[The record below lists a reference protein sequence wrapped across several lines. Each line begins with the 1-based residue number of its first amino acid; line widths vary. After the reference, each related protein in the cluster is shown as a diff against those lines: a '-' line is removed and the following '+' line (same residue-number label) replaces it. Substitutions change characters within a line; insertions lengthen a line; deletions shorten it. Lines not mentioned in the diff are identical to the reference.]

1 MFKKIRRYLLFL
13 FMFTVTTANIVDCNV
28 FAEEE
33 TLEVTSIETSAKDSI
48 EDSIEEAA
56 DIEVERT
63 IELAEQAEF
72 ESEQVEFIKDL
83 SDKAQ
88 WYSDFAESTQ
98 EVADKK
104 ETINEPILDT
114 SLQSVSSYIYTY
126 KKLPPLYI
134 TKKEAQSLGWIG
146 GSLAEID
153 CKKSIGGDYFGN
165 YQGLLPRKDGRCYWE
180 CDIDTLGTDTRGT
193 KRLVYSN
200 DGLMFY
206 TEDHYATFQ
215 MLNPE
220 FYSIKN
226 QIL

>member
-1 MFKKIRRYLLFL
+1 MFKRIRRYLLFL

-33 TLEVTSIETSAKDSI
+33 TLEVTSIGASVKDSI
-48 EDSIEEAA
+48 EDIIKDSTDATEYAEDTFANDSNDSNDSNESNDSIEE
-56 DIEVERT
+56 T
-63 IELAEQAEF
+63 IA
-72 ESEQVEFIKDL
+72 
-83 SDKAQ
+83 
-88 WYSDFAESTQ
+88 
-98 EVADKK
+98 
-104 ETINEPILDT
+104 DT
-114 SLQSVSSYIYTY
+114 SLQTVSTYIFTY

-134 TKKEAQSLGWIG
+134 TKKEAQSLGWLG
-146 GSLAEID
+146 GSLADID
-153 CKKSIGGDYFGN
+153 CTKSIGGDYFGN
-165 YQGLLPRKDGRCYWE
+165 YQGLLPSKDGRCYWE

-220 FYSIKN
+220 VYSIKN

>member
-1 MFKKIRRYLLFL
+1 MFKRIRRYLLFL

-33 TLEVTSIETSAKDSI
+33 TLEVTSIGASVKDSADAAEYVEDTFADDSKDSI
-48 EDSIEEAA
+48 E
-56 DIEVERT
+56 
-63 IELAEQAEF
+63 
-72 ESEQVEFIKDL
+72 
-83 SDKAQ
+83 
-88 WYSDFAESTQ
+88 
-98 EVADKK
+98 
-104 ETINEPILDT
+104 ETIADT
-114 SLQSVSSYIYTY
+114 SLQTVSTYIFTY

-134 TKKEAQSLGWIG
+134 TKKEAQSLGWLG
-146 GSLAEID
+146 GSLADID
-153 CKKSIGGDYFGN
+153 CTKSIGGDYFGN
-165 YQGLLPRKDGRCYWE
+165 YQGLLPSKDGRCYWE

-220 FYSIKN
+220 VCSIKN

>member
-1 MFKKIRRYLLFL
+1 MFKRIRRYLLFL

-33 TLEVTSIETSAKDSI
+33 TLEVTSIGASVKDSI
-48 EDSIEEAA
+48 GDIIKDSTDATEYTDDSIEE
-56 DIEVERT
+56 T
-63 IELAEQAEF
+63 IE
-72 ESEQVEFIKDL
+72 
-83 SDKAQ
+83 
-88 WYSDFAESTQ
+88 
-98 EVADKK
+98 
-104 ETINEPILDT
+104 ETIADT
-114 SLQSVSSYIYTY
+114 SLQTVSTYIFTY
-126 KKLPPLYI
+126 KKLPPVYI
-134 TKKEAQSLGWIG
+134 TKKEAQSLGWLG
-146 GSLAEID
+146 GSLADID
-153 CKKSIGGDYFGN
+153 CTKSIGGDYFGN
-165 YQGLLPRKDGRCYWE
+165 YQGLLPSKDGRCYWE

-220 FYSIKN
+220 VYSIKN